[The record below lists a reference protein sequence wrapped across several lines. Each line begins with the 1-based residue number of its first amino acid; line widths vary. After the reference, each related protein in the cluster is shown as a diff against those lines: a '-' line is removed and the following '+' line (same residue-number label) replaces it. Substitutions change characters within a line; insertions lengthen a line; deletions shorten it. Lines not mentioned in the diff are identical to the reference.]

1 MTSPVSFVLIR
12 QDNLREKPGMMKH
25 LESPLTEL
33 GLIKALDEKDGFRF
47 VRGPKTT
54 LGNGVFVFALLDFWS
69 HYSDANTLSFEAI
82 AQESGGPGRVFAFD
96 ENDVVDRLATLE
108 DVTGGKLRWS
118 ESAGLK
124 QVVRNFDITKEIAL
138 SYISSDYNGL
148 TVEEK
153 IS

>member
-1 MTSPVSFVLIR
+1 MPCWISGPTTP
-12 QDNLREKPGMMKH
+12 M
-25 LESPLTEL
+25 LTRCHSRL
-33 GLIKALDEKDGFRF
+33 SLKSLAD
-47 VRGPKTT
+47 RGA
-54 LGNGVFVFALLDFWS
+54 FSLLM
-69 HYSDANTLSFEAI
+69 
-82 AQESGGPGRVFAFD
+82 R
-96 ENDVVDRLATLE
+96 NDVVDRLATLE